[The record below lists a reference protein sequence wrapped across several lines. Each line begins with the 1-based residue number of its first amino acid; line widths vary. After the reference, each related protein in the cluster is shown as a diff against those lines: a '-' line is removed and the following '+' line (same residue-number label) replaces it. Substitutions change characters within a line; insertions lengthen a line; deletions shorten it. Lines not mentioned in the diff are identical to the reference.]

1 TQEFTADHLP
11 RRLARFP
18 SRFTGQLLAFLS
30 TRIEMLSERA
40 INITS
45 SLLDSTTTC
54 DDVQHCR
61 TLFSIIFSCGSTMF
75 LCTWVALHPNVPKN
89 PYSPW
94 YIKIGQRVG
103 FVLLALLAPEA
114 ILTWACSDWIIS
126 SFILVEVLDRH
137 PGSGWTETHAQLLNM
152 GGFNL
157 ISEDGTPS
165 RLRDFEKIPESHI
178 HILEIYVDEINDRSK
193 GDLIAKTIAVVQ
205 TLWFIIQVFVRS
217 SQGLTVT
224 KLEFTT
230 FAHTVLNIFIYLCW
244 WNKPVGI
251 IFPFDVYPIKKQGWN
266 PGVERR
272 AIEEEEV
279 ILGRGKRPRQLP
291 LRVRLGKYIAD
302 PSWQIVRLG
311 LLFGAIHCFSWNAF
325 FPAPIELKF
334 WRISAVVVTVSPSF
348 VILPALFIY
357 VTTSGAGGLALLPS
371 VAFAVVYTVAR
382 LYLLILALLALPHL
396 PYTAYLTP
404 SWTIYLPH
412 IA

>member
-1 TQEFTADHLP
+1 MLASRRPWLGFNYPQRKPGTQEFTADHLP
-11 RRLARFP
+11 RRLSVKFP
-18 SRFTGQLLAFLS
+18 SQFTGQLLAFLS

-137 PGSGWTETHAQLLNM
+137 PGSDWTETHAQLLNM

-165 RLRDFEKIPESHI
+165 H
-178 HILEIYVDEINDRSK
+178 EINDRSK

-302 PSWQIVRLG
+302 VLRGGAGQPSWQIVRLG
-311 LLFGAIHCFSWNAF
+311 LCVCLVGSLFGAIHCFSWNAF
-325 FPAPIELKF
+325 FPVPIELKF

-357 VTTSGAGGLALLPS
+357 VTTSGAG
-371 VAFAVVYTVAR
+371 R